1 MDDILSR
8 GLLPVGKVKDGSE
21 SVYSRALTI
30 HPPRDSY
37 NLVYLAMVLSGAGF
51 LLPYNSFIT
60 AVDYFQTV
68 FPGTT
73 IVFDISLIY
82 ILTALIAVLLN
93 NVIIYTFSLNTRIM
107 FGYILSF
114 LILMSILIFI
124 IRLDVFP
131 ADQTYAIILVC
142 VALISV
148 GATGELELTLFYTR
162 KISLEFLKTFYHI
175 MSTLLFTSVQ
185 QSSFYGLT
193 GMLPARYT
201 QAVMTGESRIYRDFF
216 VVVNIIFC
224 NQV

>member
-8 GLLPVGKVKDGSE
+8 GLIPVGKVKHGSQ
-21 SVYSRALTI
+21 SQYSHSHTI
-30 HPPRDSY
+30 YPPHDSY

-51 LLPYNSFIT
+51 LLPYNSLIT

-93 NVIIYTFSLNTRIM
+93 NVIMFTFSLNSRIM

-114 LILMSILIFI
+114 LIFIFILIFI
-124 IRLDVFP
+124 IWLDMFSP
-131 ADQTYAIILVC
+131 DQTYAIILVC

-148 GATGELELTLFYTR
+148 GATGEPETS
-162 KISLEFLKTFYHI
+162 SL
-175 MSTLLFTSVQ
+175 
-185 QSSFYGLT
+185 
-193 GMLPARYT
+193 
-201 QAVMTGESRIYRDFF
+201 
-216 VVVNIIFC
+216 
-224 NQV
+224 

>member
-8 GLLPVGKVKDGSE
+8 GLLPVGKVRHGSE
-21 SVYSRALTI
+21 SRYSHAHTI
-30 HPPRDSY
+30 YPPHDSY

-93 NVIIYTFSLNTRIM
+93 NVIIYTFSLNSRIM

-114 LILMSILIFI
+114 LILMFILIFI
-124 IRLDVFP
+124 ILLDMFP
-131 ADQTYAIILVC
+131 GDQTYTMILVC

-148 GATGELELTLFYTR
+148 GAT
-162 KISLEFLKTFYHI
+162 
-175 MSTLLFTSVQ
+175 VQ

-193 GMLPARYT
+193 CMLPARYT
-201 QAVMTGESRIYRDFF
+201 QAVMAGESVAGLLSSVSRIITKSITSKKSSTVLFF
-216 VVVNIIFC
+216 TISIVTILACIYTFIKVSTN
-224 NQV
+224 

>member
-1 MDDILSR
+1 MDENLSR
-8 GLLPVGKVKDGSE
+8 GLLPVGKVRHASQ
-21 SVYSRALTI
+21 SAYSHAHTI
-30 HPPRDSY
+30 HPPHDSY

-93 NVIIYTFSLNTRIM
+93 NVIIYTFSLNSRIM

-114 LILMSILIFI
+114 LILMFILIFI
-124 IRLDVFP
+124 IWLDMFP
-131 ADQTYAIILVC
+131 GDQTYAMILVC

-148 GATGELELTLFYTR
+148 GAT
-162 KISLEFLKTFYHI
+162 
-175 MSTLLFTSVQ
+175 VQ

-193 GMLPARYT
+193 CMLPARYT
-201 QAVMTGESRIYRDFF
+201 QAVMAGESVAGLLSSVSRIITKSIVTSKKSSTVLFF
-216 VVVNIIFC
+216 SISIVIILACIYTFIKVST
-224 NQV
+224 N